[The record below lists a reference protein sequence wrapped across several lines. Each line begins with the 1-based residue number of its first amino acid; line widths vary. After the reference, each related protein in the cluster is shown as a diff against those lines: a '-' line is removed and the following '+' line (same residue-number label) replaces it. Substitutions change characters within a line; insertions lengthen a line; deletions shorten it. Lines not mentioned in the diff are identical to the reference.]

1 MVTARSLFLTAL
13 VAASRATAQDTN
25 IDIPNGLTPRP
36 LDPDVYGYSIEP
48 VWLESYL
55 STPLASNLLSIIA
68 NVTGKAPPI
77 RVGGN
82 TADQTYIYSTLPTGG
97 DSVSVPN
104 ATSAKTFNI
113 TPNWF
118 DTWADYFPT
127 GTDLIYTLNLAVND
141 SAWTIAVQEAQAAHA
156 ALGDKLVMFELGNEI
171 DHFINKGW
179 RDATWDVATYTEQF
193 RNLTGQITGSDWY
206 QAVAEESR
214 PKFQAGV
221 FADPPWVPDQQDE
234 IDDFS
239 IENLTHA
246 FADPSSGV
254 DLDIV
259 ETYATHLYP
268 QSTCDTARWLRM
280 RLDLLSNHTTLWLN
294 VSQFGP
300 QAAAAEATG
309 KVLVMGETNS
319 VSCSGRSGISD
330 TFGAALW
337 GVDYV
342 LMGAALG
349 IRKLYFHLGATSEY
363 SAFTP
368 LPYELKNETL
378 QPGIRPGWYA
388 HYFIAKAVAPPFPGA
403 RLSVAALP
411 GANSSALS
419 GYAIYSS
426 DSGANYSSTTLAKLV
441 LLDMGIWNGTAGL
454 SNPSTLAATDNDDPA
469 TFSAGARPNSTLT
482 LANTP
487 SWCPGA
493 RVRVTRLTAPGTNA
507 KSGVAVSG
515 VAFDDATGDR
525 VGREVRESL
534 TVGEKGKL
542 SVSVRR
548 AEAVLLELEV
558 VGEGGLLHSTMP
570 LLVPQVNANANDAP
584 APAAPDSQ
592 GQSSGSGSG
601 EAARPTG
608 AGVDTGAG
616 TTREKTAAE
625 IEADRLYE
633 ERMEEEYA
641 KREGGA

>member
-1 MVTARSLFLTAL
+1 MATSRSFFLATL
-13 VAASRATAQDTN
+13 VAAGRATAQDID
-25 IDIPNGLTPRP
+25 IDIPTGLAPRP

-55 STPLASNLLSIIA
+55 STPLTSNLLSIIA

-82 TADQTYIYSTLPTGG
+82 TADQTYIYSSLSTGG

-104 ATSAKTFNI
+104 ATDAKTFNI
-113 TPNWF
+113 TPAWF

-171 DHFINKGW
+171 DHFINKDW

-206 QAVAEESR
+206 QAAAEESR

-246 FADPSSGV
+246 FTDPSSGV

-342 LMGAALG
+342 LTGAALG

-388 HYFIAKAVAPPFPGA
+388 HYFIAKAVAPPSPGA

-419 GYAIYSS
+419 GFAIYSS
-426 DSGANYSSTTLAKLV
+426 SSSASANSSAAAAAGGSLAKLV

-469 TFSAGARPNSTLT
+469 TFSAGARPNSTLA
-482 LANTP
+482 LATP
-487 SWCPGA
+487 WCPGA

-515 VAFDDATGDR
+515 VAFDDAMGDR
-525 VGREVRESL
+525 RGQEAEESL
-534 TVGEKGKL
+534 AVGEAGAL
-542 SVSVRR
+542 AVSVRR
-548 AEAVLLELEV
+548 AEGVLLEVAGDSGNCAGTGTVPVSGAGGRMEKRLLLLFWAGMAV
-558 VGEGGLLHSTMP
+558 LGSVAFGGGGL
-570 LLVPQVNANANDAP
+570 
-584 APAAPDSQ
+584 
-592 GQSSGSGSG
+592 
-601 EAARPTG
+601 
-608 AGVDTGAG
+608 
-616 TTREKTAAE
+616 
-625 IEADRLYE
+625 
-633 ERMEEEYA
+633 
-641 KREGGA
+641 